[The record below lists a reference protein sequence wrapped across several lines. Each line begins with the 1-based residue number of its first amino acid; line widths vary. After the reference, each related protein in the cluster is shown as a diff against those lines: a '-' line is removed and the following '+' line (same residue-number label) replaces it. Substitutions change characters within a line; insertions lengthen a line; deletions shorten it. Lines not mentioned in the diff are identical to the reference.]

1 MCLSTVYL
9 LKSEQEQ
16 ELLCKNIA
24 SVLTDGDK
32 LTFTNL
38 MGVPTTIQGEISK
51 IDLIDNC
58 IYVHQNV

>member
-38 MGVPTTIQGEISK
+38 MGVPTIIQGEISK